1 MFRKIRVPMTE
12 KETAKL
18 DESCMTW
25 GPERPRTSFE
35 EETAAGVSPLNCEN
49 ERDS

>member
-1 MFRKIRVPMTE
+1 MTG
-12 KETAKL
+12 KETMKL

-35 EETAAGVSPLNCEN
+35 EETAAGVSPLNSEN